1 MENKYITVA
10 YKLYVMQDGQKTLVE
25 EATVEHPFQFISG
38 LGTTLER
45 FETEITALKKGD
57 KFEFVIPTA
66 EAYGEYMPEGVRT
79 VSKDM
84 FTIDGV
90 FDEERIFPG
99 AVIPLQDNEGH
110 HFYATVSEVT
120 NDTVTV
126 DLNHPH
132 AGKDLTFEGE
142 VVESR
147 TATNEEIQ
155 EMVKMMSGEGCGC
168 GCVWERDFWMYFMSW
183 MRIFSV
189 FRRASCRK
197 GRLIWSF
204 RGIISIG
211 AMRRRRDIREQRCFR
226 RRSRLA

>member
-57 KFEFVIPTA
+57 
-66 EAYGEYMPEGVRT
+66 
-79 VSKDM
+79 
-84 FTIDGV
+84 
-90 FDEERIFPG
+90 
-99 AVIPLQDNEGH
+99 N

-168 GCVWERDFWMYFMSW
+168 GCGDCGGGCGDGCSDENN
-183 MRIFSV
+183 
-189 FRRASCRK
+189 C
-197 GRLIWSF
+197 GC
-204 RGIISIG
+204 GH
-211 AMRRRRDIREQRCFR
+211 CH
-226 RRSRLA
+226 

>member
-45 FETEITALKKGD
+45 FETEITTLKKGD
-57 KFEFVIPTA
+57 KFKFVIPTA

-155 EMVKMMSGEGCGC
+155 EMVKMMSREGCGC
-168 GCVWERDFWMYFMSW
+168 GCGDCGEGCGDEGG
-183 MRIFSV
+183 
-189 FRRASCRK
+189 C
-197 GRLIWSF
+197 GC
-204 RGIISIG
+204 GH
-211 AMRRRRDIREQRCFR
+211 CH
-226 RRSRLA
+226 

>member
-45 FETEITALKKGD
+45 FESEITPLSKGD
-57 KFEFVIPTA
+57 KFSFVIPTA

-79 VSKDM
+79 VSKEM

-90 FDEERIFPG
+90 FDTEHIFQG
-99 AVIPLQDNEGH
+99 AVVPLQDNEGH
-110 HFYATVSEVT
+110 HFYATISEVT
-120 NDTVTV
+120 DTTVTV

-142 VVESR
+142 VTESR
-147 TATNEEIQ
+147 PATNDEIQ
-155 EMVKMMSGEGCGC
+155 GTLNMLSSEGCGC
-168 GCVWERDFWMYFMSW
+168 CGGDCGDRCGNHGDSCGCGH
-183 MRIFSV
+183 
-189 FRRASCRK
+189 CH
-197 GRLIWSF
+197 
-204 RGIISIG
+204 
-211 AMRRRRDIREQRCFR
+211 
-226 RRSRLA
+226 

>member
-99 AVIPLQDNEGH
+99 LS
-110 HFYATVSEVT
+110 F
-120 NDTVTV
+120 
-126 DLNHPH
+126 
-132 AGKDLTFEGE
+132 LTG
-142 VVESR
+142 
-147 TATNEEIQ
+147 Q
-155 EMVKMMSGEGCGC
+155 
-168 GCVWERDFWMYFMSW
+168 
-183 MRIFSV
+183 
-189 FRRASCRK
+189 
-197 GRLIWSF
+197 
-204 RGIISIG
+204 
-211 AMRRRRDIREQRCFR
+211 
-226 RRSRLA
+226 